1 MSFKQVASGRLA
13 KMLVEHESPVA
24 YHLDTGDQKLNI
36 NELLGRRIK
45 LVSRGEIHCCA
56 CGRKTK
62 KSFNQGYCY
71 PCFQKLAQC
80 DRCIM
85 SPELCHYS
93 EGTCREPEWGE
104 QFCLQPHIVYLANSS
119 GLKVGITRQTQVP
132 IRWMDQGAI
141 QALPIISVSSRHL
154 SGLVEVMMKE
164 WVADKTNWRKM
175 LKHDVEEMDLAAERD
190 RLFELA
196 ADQIEEL
203 RKAYPDE
210 EIHYILDD
218 DVRAF
223 SYPSNQWP
231 EKVKTYNL
239 DKTPEI
245 EDTLM
250 AIKGQYL
257 IFESGC
263 LNIRK
268 YTSYNVSLFVDESA
282 AS

>member
-1 MSFKQVASGRLA
+1 MKQIMSGHLA
-13 KMLVEHESPVA
+13 KMLTEHTSPVS
-24 YHLDTGDQKLNI
+24 YYLKDGDDERVQLNSLI
-36 NELLGRRIK
+36 GQRIK
-45 LVSRGEIHCCA
+45 LVSHGVIKCCHCQ
-56 CGRKTK
+56 RPTK

-71 PCFQKLAQC
+71 PCFQRLAQC

-93 EGTCREPEWGE
+93 AGTCREPEWGE
-104 QFCLQPHIVYLANSS
+104 THCMQPHIVYLANSS
-119 GLKVGITRQTQVP
+119 GLKVGITRQNQIPT
-132 IRWMDQGAI
+132 RWIDQGAI
-141 QALPIISVSSRHL
+141 QALPIVSVSSRYL

-175 LKHDVEEMDLAAERD
+175 LKHDVEALDLIAERD
-190 RLFELA
+190 RLLDLA
-196 ADQIEEL
+196 DEQLQALQKE
-203 RKAYPDE
+203 YPDE
-210 EIHYILDD
+210 EIICLRDEHVETFD
-218 DVRAF
+218 
-223 SYPSNQWP
+223 YPSNQWP
-231 EKVKTYNL
+231 EKAKTYNL

-257 IFESGC
+257 IFESAC

-268 YTSYNVSLFVDESA
+268 FTSYEVSIFTD